1 MRLPDKEN
9 NDILVGSALK
19 SMISKKR
26 RILVLI
32 IQLVI
37 LAFVFFRHYTYS
49 YDREFNGGD
58 LKVKEDGSRIT
69 TPEFELGIEGIY
81 ELVVGYELSSDEE
94 GQITFE
100 LKEIQEDR
108 YAIDSEKIPLR
119 SYKKSSDLRIYCRN
133 SDIAVKAYI
142 NNSEPDS
149 NELKING
156 VKIEY
161 LGKKSAMYY
170 TLWVLFILAVV
181 DLLLY
186 MMFNGVPHEIG
197 MSGRKLGFGL
207 CAIILLSN
215 LPMYVDYIPGG
226 HDLDFHLLR
235 ISGIVK
241 GLLAKEQFPVRIHSA
256 IYNGYGY
263 AMGVCY
269 GDSLLYLP
277 ALMYI
282 IGFPLRQA
290 YKAYIFFINTVTAV
304 GSYFCFYRISGG
316 RRIAFTGCLVYSLS
330 LWRLVDIYTRGAL
343 GEASAMAFLPFVVL
357 GFWELFGNESETAL
371 YREAGKRGIVYL
383 AFGYAGM
390 IQVHVLSVIIV
401 TIFSVLFCLICADR
415 LFVKGRFV
423 RIIAAAFL
431 CLALS
436 AGVLVPLADYYL
448 TQPLLVA
455 DDNIFIQGRGV
466 YVSQILSTYLY
477 PFEMAKSFN
486 SDTRMAFE
494 MPLSIGWALLLSLFL
509 GIYFLGT
516 GRIEK
521 NKKTIIKTGLLAI
534 LSLYMT
540 LTIFPYD
547 WIADRLP
554 RVYKVLGAIQFPF
567 RFFIVATVLS
577 STVFVLWQMEI
588 RGKRD
593 TDIKLALCVVC
604 AICIW
609 QSVDYMSKYINQ
621 ADYYTINNDPEEQDI
636 FSPDIREYL
645 LEGTDPGFARK
656 NETVEAEGGLEVL
669 GVEKGDLNY
678 DITVNNPGTET
689 GWLEVPVF
697 AYKGFVALSDEGKL
711 NITYGKS
718 SRIRAEVP
726 AGYCGKV
733 RIRFE
738 EPFYWRI
745 AEAVSLLSWL
755 GLLAYCILS
764 LRQKDREAVY
774 VGN

>member
-1 MRLPDKEN
+1 
-9 NDILVGSALK
+9 
-19 SMISKKR
+19 
-26 RILVLI
+26 
-32 IQLVI
+32 
-37 LAFVFFRHYTYS
+37 
-49 YDREFNGGD
+49 
-58 LKVKEDGSRIT
+58 
-69 TPEFELGIEGIY
+69 
-81 ELVVGYELSSDEE
+81 
-94 GQITFE
+94 
-100 LKEIQEDR
+100 
-108 YAIDSEKIPLR
+108 
-119 SYKKSSDLRIYCRN
+119 
-133 SDIAVKAYI
+133 
-142 NNSEPDS
+142 
-149 NELKING
+149 
-156 VKIEY
+156 
-161 LGKKSAMYY
+161 MYY

>member
-1 MRLPDKEN
+1 MRLPDREKD
-9 NDILVGSALK
+9 DILKRSALNGLR
-19 SMISKKR
+19 SKKKT
-26 RILVLI
+26 IIVLI
-32 IQLVI
+32 IQIAL
-37 LAFVFFRHYTYS
+37 LAFVFFRHYTFS
-49 YDREFNGGD
+49 YELEFGD
-58 LKVKEDGSRIT
+58 ESLKVREDRSRIT

-81 ELVVGYELSSDEE
+81 GLTVGYDLASDED
-94 GQITFE
+94 GQVTLE
-100 LKEIQEDR
+100 MREVQEDR
-108 YAIDSEKIPLR
+108 YAIDSEKAPLR
-119 SYKKSSDLRIYCRN
+119 SYNKSSDLRIYCRN
-133 SDIAVKAYI
+133 TNIGAKVLISNTAP
-142 NNSEPDS
+142 ES
-149 NELKING
+149 NELKVNG
-156 VKIEY
+156 IGIRY
-161 LGKKSAMYY
+161 LNKKSALYY
-170 TLWVLFILAVV
+170 TLW
-181 DLLLY
+181 LLLFLCVLDTILY
-186 MMFNGVPHEIG
+186 ILFNDEAYEIG
-197 MSGRKLGFGL
+197 ISGRKLAIGL
-207 CAIILLSN
+207 CAIILLSF
-215 LPMYVDYIPGG
+215 LPMYVDYMPEG
-226 HDLDFHLLR
+226 HDTDFHLLR
-235 ISGIVK
+235 ISGIVN

-282 IGFPLRQA
+282 AGFPLRQV
-290 YKAYIFFINTVTAV
+290 YKAYIFFINTITAV
-304 GSYFCFYRISGG
+304 GSYYCFYRISGE
-316 RRIAFTGCLVYSLS
+316 RRTAFTGCLVYSLS

-357 GFWELFGNESETAL
+357 GFWELFGNESETSS
-371 YREAGKRGIVYL
+371 YKEARKRGILSL

-415 LFVKGRFV
+415 LFEKKRFAG
-423 RIIAAAFL
+423 IIAAAL
-431 CLALS
+431 ICLALS
-436 AGVLVPLADYYL
+436 AGVLVPLVDYYVA
-448 TQPLLVA
+448 QPLLVA
-455 DDNIFIQGRGV
+455 GDDAFIQGRGV

-486 SDTRMAFE
+486 SDTRMAYE

-509 GIYFLGT
+509 GIFFLGT

-521 NKKTIIKTGLLAI
+521 NKSAVIKTGLLAFF
-534 LSLYMT
+534 SLFMT
-540 LTIFPYD
+540 LTSFPYD
-547 WIADRLP
+547 WIADVLP
-554 RVYKVLGAIQFPF
+554 AVYKVLGAVQFPF
-567 RFFIVATVLS
+567 RFFLVATVLA

-593 TDIKLALCVVC
+593 TEFRLAMCVICV
-604 AICIW
+604 ICIW

-621 ADYYTINNDPEEQDI
+621 ADYYTIDNDPEEQDI

-645 LEGTDPGFARK
+645 LEGTDPEFARE

-669 GVEKGDLNY
+669 EVEKGDLNY
-678 DITVNNPGTET
+678 DITVSNPVSET

-711 NITYGKS
+711 NISYGKS
-718 SRIRAEVP
+718 SRIRVEVP
-726 AGYCGKV
+726 AGYAGKI

-745 AEAVSLLSWL
+745 AEVVSLLSWL
-755 GLLAYCILS
+755 GLLAYCIRMR
-764 LRQKDREAVY
+764 RQKSRGAVY